1 MCMSKMVITNVKVIP
16 SKKFKIT
23 VDALSHQTFKV
34 TLKGKEIKDDTV
46 VESRKK
52 GVVSEFRIF
61 NLTSKDITLGEFDR
75 AILNASIAE
84 QLAGNEYTT
93 PEIIY
98 HHLGGGHN
106 LGKNIKDA
114 IMESFENL
122 AAIRIHIDMSNAQKK
137 LGYGENREKSTFTGY
152 LLPTETLEVKVNGQY
167 TTAIHFLRR
176 GIIFSV
182 SDMKNQILTC
192 EQKLLEAPIRHTERG
207 IALNHY
213 LLRRILEIIGSHN
226 PDIKSSPLKNTITFE
241 DMYQNC
247 NLEKLNRQQQANVK
261 NLVTTILEFFVA
273 QNLISSFKFDIRD
286 RNKIHGA
293 IIDFEKA

>member
-1 MCMSKMVITNVKVIP
+1 MLMSEMVVTNVKVLP
-16 SKKFKIT
+16 SKNFKIT

-34 TLKGKEIKDDTV
+34 TLKGNEIKDGKV
-46 VESRKK
+46 IESRKK
-52 GVVSEFRIF
+52 GVISEFRIF
-61 NLTSKDITLGEFDR
+61 NLTSKDITLDEFDR

-84 QLAGNEYTT
+84 QLSGNEYTT

-106 LGKNIKDA
+106 IGKDIKTA
-114 IMESFENL
+114 IMESFDNL
-122 AAIRIHIDMSNAQKK
+122 AAIRIHINMSDAQKK
-137 LGYGENREKSTFTGY
+137 LGYGENREKSIFTGY
-152 LLPTETLEVKVNGQY
+152 LLPTETLEVKVNGQS

-192 EQKLLEAPIRHTERG
+192 EKKLLEAPIRHTERG

-213 LLRRILEIIGSHN
+213 LLRRISEIIGSHN
-226 PDIKSSPLKNTITFE
+226 PDSKVSPLKNTITLE

-247 NLEKLNRQQQANVK
+247 NFENLNRKQQANVK
-261 NLVTTILEFFVA
+261 NLVTTILEFFIE
-273 QNLISSFKFDIRD
+273 QNLISGFKFDIRE
-286 RNKIHGA
+286 RGKIHG
-293 IIDFEKA
+293 IIINFENN

>member
-1 MCMSKMVITNVKVIP
+1 MSEMVITNVKVIL
-16 SKKFKIT
+16 SKNFKIT

-34 TLKGKEIKDDTV
+34 TLKGNEIKDGKV
-46 VESRKK
+46 IESRKK
-52 GVVSEFRIF
+52 GVISEFRIF
-61 NLTSKDITLGEFDR
+61 NLTSKDITLSEFDR

-106 LGKNIKDA
+106 LSKDIKAA
-114 IMESFENL
+114 IMKSFENL
-122 AAIRIHIDMSNAQKK
+122 AAIRIHINMTDAQKK
-137 LGYGENREKSTFTGY
+137 LGYGENREKSIFTGY
-152 LLPTETLEVKVNGQY
+152 LLPTETLEVKVNGQT
-167 TTAIHFLRR
+167 TTAIRFLRR

-192 EQKLLEAPIRHTERG
+192 DKALLEAPIRHTQRA

-213 LLRRILEIIGSHN
+213 LLRRISEIKGSHN
-226 PDIKSSPLKNTITFE
+226 SDIKASPLKNIITFE

-247 NLEKLNRQQQANVK
+247 NLENLNRKQQANVK
-261 NLVTTILEFFVA
+261 NLVDTILNFFVE
-273 QNLISSFKFDIRD
+273 QNLISGFKFDIRD
-286 RNKIHGA
+286 RGKIHGV
-293 IIDFEKA
+293 IIEFEKNKI